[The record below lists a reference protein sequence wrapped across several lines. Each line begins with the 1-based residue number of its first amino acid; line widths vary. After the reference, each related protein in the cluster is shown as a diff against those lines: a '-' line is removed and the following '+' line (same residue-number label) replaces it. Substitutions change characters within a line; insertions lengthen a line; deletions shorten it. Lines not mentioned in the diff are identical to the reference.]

1 MTGERIYLM
10 SLLPIFG
17 KSPPGKI
24 VVGFLF
30 LPLALFLLVG
40 CGSNSSTTTG
50 ASSTS
55 TTSAAATAAACAQP
69 RSSVKTATGALSSI
83 NGSTFVVT
91 TQKGSNVTVTYSST
105 TRFVREDS
113 VSATSLKEGTFVTV
127 AVTSTGSTY
136 TATRITVT
144 TGNVTGN
151 GTGRFPGAKGTP
163 GAGRANNPCFSRG
176 QIGTPGS
183 GQPSG
188 SGTGTSNFRGLI
200 GTVSQ
205 VTGNNMTITDTSGS
219 TFSVTITPQTQVM
232 ESTSVTSA
240 ALKTGEALT
249 VSGSPGSNGA
259 IDARSVTILLKL
271 PTSTQTQ

>member
-1 MTGERIYLM
+1 MN
-10 SLLPIFG
+10 LLPIFG
-17 KSPPGKI
+17 KIPPGKI

-30 LPLALFLLVG
+30 LPLALFLLAG

-55 TTSAAATAAACAQP
+55 TTSAAATATACAQS
-69 RSSVKTATGALSSI
+69 RVSFKTATGTLSSI

-113 VSATSLKEGTFVTV
+113 VPATSLKEGTFVTV
-127 AVTSTGSTY
+127 AVISTGSTY
-136 TATRITVT
+136 TATSITVT
-144 TGNVTGN
+144 TGNVAGN
-151 GTGRFPGAKGTP
+151 GTGRFPGARGTP

-176 QIGTPGS
+176 QFATP
-183 GQPSG
+183 G
-188 SGTGTSNFRGLI
+188 SGTGTSNFRGLT

-205 VTGNNMTITDTSGS
+205 VTGNSMTITDTSGS

-271 PTSTQTQ
+271 PTSAQTQ

>member
-1 MTGERIYLM
+1 M

-17 KSPPGKI
+17 KIPPGKI

-30 LPLALFLLVG
+30 LPLALFLLAG
-40 CGSNSSTTTG
+40 CGSNSSTTAG

-55 TTSAAATAAACAQP
+55 TTSAAATATACAQS
-69 RSSVKTATGALSSI
+69 RFSFKTATGTLSSI

-113 VSATSLKEGTFVTV
+113 VPATSLKEGTFVTV
-127 AVTSTGSTY
+127 AVTSTGGTY

-144 TGNVTGN
+144 TGNGT
-151 GTGRFPGAKGTP
+151 GTGRFPGANGTP

-176 QIGTPGS
+176 QFGTPGS
-183 GQPSG
+183 GQPGG
-188 SGTGTSNFRGLI
+188 SGTGTSNFRGLT

-205 VTGNNMTITDTSGS
+205 VTGNNMTVTDTSGS
-219 TFSVTITPQTQVM
+219 TFSVTITPQTQVT

-249 VSGSPGSNGA
+249 VSGSPGSNGT

-271 PTSTQTQ
+271 PTSAQTQ